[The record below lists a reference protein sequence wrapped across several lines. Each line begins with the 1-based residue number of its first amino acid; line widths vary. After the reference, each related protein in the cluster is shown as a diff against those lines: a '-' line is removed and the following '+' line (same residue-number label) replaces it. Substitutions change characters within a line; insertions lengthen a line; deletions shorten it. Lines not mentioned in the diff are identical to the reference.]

1 MSIILHA
8 SDLHFGKADP
18 QVIDLFYAEI
28 ERQKPDL
35 VVLSGDFTQVGSES
49 EFRAAR
55 EFIARITAPVFT
67 IPGNHDIPRF
77 NTWQRFFDPMK
88 RYREF
93 IAPMQDVVHE
103 DSDCFMVGIN
113 TARPVLPHW
122 NWANGM
128 ISQAQV
134 QFVENQFRHAD
145 NEKVRIFVCHHPLIN
160 VKGAPIDTVVWGST
174 DLLQVLDKQQVDIVL
189 TGHIHHASILP
200 HEDSRGPVM
209 VGASSA
215 TSSRLR
221 AQTNGYNII
230 RILPAKVE
238 IELIHWNGQ
247 SHVVFESLSIPR
259 HPEPVPSNDAGHIAD
274 NA

>member
-8 SDLHFGKADP
+8 SDLHFGKSDP
-18 QVIDLFYAEI
+18 AVVEMFYKEI

-35 VVLSGDFTQVGSES
+35 VVLSGDFTQVGSEE
-49 EFRAAR
+49 EFLLAR
-55 EFIARITAPVFT
+55 EFIRRITAPVFT

-93 IAPMQDVVHE
+93 ISAMQDVVHE
-103 DSDCFMVGIN
+103 DKDCFMVGIN

-128 ISQAQV
+128 ISQSQV

-174 DLLQVLDKQQVDIVL
+174 DLLKVLESQQVDIVL

-200 HEDSRGPVM
+200 ADERRGPVM

-221 AQTNGYNII
+221 AQSNGYNII
-230 RILPAKVE
+230 RIAPDKVD
-238 IELIHWNGQ
+238 IELVHWNGA
-247 SHVVFESLSIPR
+247 SHVVFEALSISR
-259 HPEPVPSNDAGHIAD
+259 NQKPVVVPNPAALGTVS
-274 NA
+274 

>member
-18 QVIDLFYAEI
+18 DVVELFYAEI

-35 VVLSGDFTQVGSES
+35 VILSGDFTQVGST
-49 EFRAAR
+49 R
-55 EFIARITAPVFT
+55 EFKLARDFITRITAPVFT
-67 IPGNHDIPRF
+67 VPGNHDISRF
-77 NTWQRFFDPMK
+77 NTWERFFDPMK
-88 RYREF
+88 HYRDY
-93 IAPMQDVVHE
+93 ISPMQDIVYE
-103 DSDCFMVGIN
+103 DKDCFIVGIN
-113 TARPVLPHW
+113 TARPILPHW

-128 ISQAQV
+128 ISQEQV

-145 NEKVRIFVCHHPLIN
+145 NDKVRIFVCHHPLVN

-174 DLLQVLDKQQVDIVL
+174 DMLKVLEDQQVNVVL

-200 HEDSRGPVM
+200 YEESRGPVM

-215 TSSRLR
+215 TSTRLR
-221 AQTNGYNII
+221 NQNNGYNIL
-230 RILPAKVE
+230 RLLPDKVE
-238 IELIHWNGQ
+238 IELVHWNGA

-259 HPEPVPSNDAGHIAD
+259 LRENATEPSPTELG
-274 NA
+274 